1 MDDLR
6 GKTSER
12 RQLTV
17 LFCDIVDSTGLSERC
32 DPEDLSEILL
42 EFQAISTRCIMDAGG
57 NVINYIGD
65 GIRSEFGYPL
75 TSENEA
81 LSAVRAG
88 VVLLHA
94 VAELSE
100 RATATLKEPLRVRIG
115 VHTGLAVIGKAA
127 PGHVHRATEIVGDTP
142 NIAFRLLEAGSPN
155 SLVISDETR
164 RLLRGKFQLQSLGLR
179 TLKGL
184 SRKMEAFQVLGEL
197 AEGDVAQGASRHNA
211 SPLVGR
217 RTELDEL
224 LQAWERVKAGR
235 GHSVQ
240 ITGEPGIGKSRLA
253 MELIDKIGLS
263 GDSIVVLQ
271 ASAQHRNAPLH
282 PIIKRLEQRIGIR
295 ADEAPE
301 VNAARL
307 CQFLAGIPACDEEA
321 PALIGQL
328 LGLPVRRP
336 AAASLPDAQEVR
348 RKTRECV
355 VAMLTSP
362 ANGSAGFILVED
374 FHWLDPSTAEVVERI
389 AARIGDAAILLV
401 ITSRSSSFGNGAT
414 MILRMPLQRL
424 ADEDCRNLADCV
436 MADKQLPSALIEQ
449 IITRSD
455 GVPLFVEEL
464 AAAALETGQV
474 DQGSAAG
481 VGDGG
486 HGVPS
491 ALYDSLMLRLERL
504 GEAKAIAQLAS
515 VIGRSF
521 SHQLLAAIAGEHA
534 SAFEPALAR
543 LLESGLV
550 RLEQEDDEN
559 AYTFKHALVRDVA
572 YYSLLKRQRREL
584 HARVADAIEIHLP
597 ELSSREPAYVAQHL
611 SEAGRT
617 SRAVRLLL
625 KAAAQSAERS
635 ANLEASAQ
643 LAAALE
649 EIKKLPAGLERDN
662 LELEARI
669 ALIGPTIALQGFAAG
684 AVADVSRRAIELC
697 HALDDDPRIFP
708 ALYARWSYLRAA
720 GNVHEASELARD
732 YLTIAELKG
741 TRADRMV
748 GHRLF
753 GTSQHDDGE
762 PARARKHLERA
773 TQLYDASADRATA
786 LIYGTDVQ
794 VTTLSNLCIVDWAL
808 GRVGEALVH
817 GRAALDLAEQLRHA
831 HTLGY
836 AFSYVSMLHTL
847 ERDVPTVETL
857 ARQALAG
864 AIKRELPLWI
874 SVAQTFLGWAEVE
887 SGCLEQGID
896 TLEKQREFLER
907 AQLIYWLPTYLCWLT
922 EAHIRAANVRGAKV
936 CLAQAREF
944 TRRGGNYWYE
954 IECLRLEGRL
964 AAAAAND
971 DAAQAERCFELA
983 LALAH
988 QRGQRGFAL
997 RTARDLAA
1005 HLAGK
1010 GEPARAHALL
1020 EGELQFFTDQP
1031 EGGDRTEAKALL
1043 GSLRNACRV

>member
-42 EFQAISTRCIMDAGG
+42 EFQAISTGCIKDAGG

-75 TSENEA
+75 ASENEA
-81 LSAVRAG
+81 ESAVRAG
-88 VVLLHA
+88 LVLLRA

-100 RATATLKEPLRVRIG
+100 RATATIKEPLRVRIG
-115 VHTGLAVIGKAA
+115 VHTGFALIGKAA
-127 PGHVHRATEIVGDTP
+127 PGHVHGATEIVGDTP
-142 NIAFRLLEAGSPN
+142 NIAFRLLEAGVPN

-164 RLLRGKFQLQSLGLR
+164 RLLRGKFQLQPLGLR

-184 SRKMEAFQVLGEL
+184 SRKMEAFQVLSEL
-197 AEGDVAQGASRHNA
+197 LEGDLAQGGRNA
-211 SPLVGR
+211 LPLVGR
-217 RTELDEL
+217 DAEIEEL

-235 GHSVQ
+235 GQSVQ

-253 MELIDKIGLS
+253 LELIDKIGLRD
-263 GDSIVVLQ
+263 DSIVVLQ
-271 ASAQHRNAPLH
+271 ASAQHQNAPLH
-282 PIIKRLEQRIGIR
+282 PIIRRLEQRIGIR
-295 ADEAPE
+295 ADEAAE
-301 VNAARL
+301 VNASRL
-307 CQFLAGIPACDEEA
+307 CEFLARVPECDPET
-321 PALIGQL
+321 PVLIGQL
-328 LGLPVRRP
+328 LALPVPQP
-336 AAASLPDAQEVR
+336 ATATLPDAQELR

-355 VAMLTSP
+355 VQLLASP
-362 ANGSAGFILVED
+362 ANGDAGLILVED

-389 AARIGDAAILLV
+389 ATGIGDAPILLL
-401 ITSRSSSFGNGAT
+401 ITSRASAAANGSAN
-414 MILRMPLQRL
+414 IRRIPLHRL
-424 ADEDCRNLADCV
+424 ADADCRNLADCAV
-436 MADKQLPSALIEQ
+436 ADKQLPSGLIEQ
-449 IITRSD
+449 IIARSD

-474 DQGSAAG
+474 DPGTGAS

-504 GEAKAIAQLAS
+504 GEAKAIAQLAA

-521 SHQLLAAIAGEHA
+521 SHQLLVAIAGEHGD
-534 SAFEPALAR
+534 AFEPALAR
-543 LLESGLV
+543 LLEAGLI
-550 RLEQEDDEN
+550 RLDQDDDEK

-572 YYSLLKRQRREL
+572 YYSLLKRQRRDL
-584 HARVADAIEIHLP
+584 HARVADAIELHLP
-597 ELSSREPAYVAQHL
+597 EIYNREPAYLAQHL

-617 SRAVRLLL
+617 QRAVQMLL

-635 ANLEASAQ
+635 ANLEARAQ
-643 LAAALE
+643 LDAALE
-649 EIKKLPAGLERDN
+649 EIKRLPAGLERDN
-662 LELEARI
+662 LELQAQI
-669 ALIGPTIALQGFAAG
+669 ALIGPTIALQGFAAV
-684 AVADVSRRAIELC
+684 AVADVSHRAIELC

-708 ALYARWSYLRAA
+708 ALFARWSYLRAT
-720 GNVHEASELARD
+720 GNVDEARELARD

-741 TRADRMV
+741 TRTDRMV

-753 GTSQHDDGE
+753 GTSLHDDGE

-773 TQLYDASADRATA
+773 AKLYDATADRATA
-786 LIYGTDVQ
+786 LVYGTDVQ
-794 VTTLSNLCIVDWAL
+794 VTTLSNLCIVDWLL
-808 GRVGEALVH
+808 GRVGDALAH
-817 GRAALDLAEQLRHA
+817 GRAALDLAEQMRHA
-831 HTLGY
+831 HSIGY
-836 AFSYVSMLHTL
+836 AFSYVCMLYTL
-847 ERDVPTVETL
+847 ERDVQAVEPL

-864 AIKRELPLWI
+864 ATKRELSLWV

-896 TLEKQREFLER
+896 RLEKQRSFLQK
-907 AQLIYWLPTYLCWLT
+907 AQLVYWLPTYLCWLT
-922 EAHIRAANVRGAKV
+922 EAHLRAANVEEAKA
-936 CLAQAREF
+936 CLAQALDYS
-944 TRRGGNYWYE
+944 RRGGNSWYE
-954 IECLRLEGRL
+954 VECRRLEGRL
-964 AAAAAND
+964 AAA
-971 DAAQAERCFELA
+971 DAPSKDPTQAERCFEQA

-1010 GEPARAHALL
+1010 GEPARAHELL
-1020 EGELQFFTDQP
+1020 QAELQFFTDQP
-1031 EGGDRTEAKALL
+1031 DGGDRADAKALL
-1043 GSLRNACRV
+1043 ASLRKAPRGR